1 MFSKTINRDKDHRIV
16 FALNILF
23 NTLYVFNS
31 KLDVAEK
38 IEGIEIAEGDWRFF
52 AADGSPMAARF
63 STPAR
68 INPERNTYT
77 NGVYSLEAASGSKLQ
92 DILPTVSA
100 VDSAD
105 LENVTEV
112 EKFLAKQSGR
122 AGR

>member
-1 MFSKTINRDKDHRIV
+1 MFSRTINRDKGHHIV
-16 FALNILF
+16 FALNIPF

-38 IEGIEIAEGDWRFF
+38 IEGIEIAEGIWRFF
-52 AADGSPMAARF
+52 ASDGSPMAARF

-77 NGVYSLEAASGSKLQ
+77 KGVYSLGRGSGSKLQ
-92 DILPTVSA
+92 EVLPTVSA
-100 VDSAD
+100 VDAAEF
-105 LENVTEV
+105 ENVTDV